1 MEEDIQ
7 MPRQMRKST
16 WKKRT
21 GKFRYDI
28 HPWVF
33 FVSTVIILLGVIL
46 TLAAGDVALE
56 AFGAIQGWI
65 TTHFGWF
72 YILVMNLVLVFCIAL
87 IFTKYA
93 AMRLGGEDAEPEFS
107 IIGWFAMLFS
117 AGMGIG
123 LLFFGVAEPMYHYLD
138 NPLGESESIEAARMS
153 MEITFLHWGFHPWAI
168 YAVVGLGIGFFGF
181 SEKLPLSIRNIFYP
195 VLGRRIYGPIGNF
208 IDILATIAT
217 LFGVATS
224 LGLGVQQIN
233 AGISHLTGIP
243 ENTFVQ
249 GLLIAGITAIAL
261 WSVLRGLD
269 AGIKLLS
276 QINIGIAAVLMLFV
290 FILGPTL
297 FILTGLLENTGN
309 YLQTLP
315 SLALWSE
322 AYDEG
327 GWQSAWTLFYWAW
340 WIAWSPF
347 VGMFIARVSYGRTI
361 RQYLTGVLLVPVA
374 VTFVWLTVFG
384 NSAIYIEHFGAGGI
398 ADAVLENMSV
408 SLFVFLDQFPLG
420 MLTSILAV
428 LVVIT
433 FFVTSSDSGSMVI
446 DIINAGGNPDPPKIQ
461 RVYWVVLEGLV
472 AGVLLVGGGLV
483 ALQTASLITG
493 LPFAIIIF
501 IMCWSLFKGL
511 RRHWLKYYE
520 D

>member
-1 MEEDIQ
+1 MEEDSQ
-7 MPRQMRKST
+7 MPRQMRKAT
-16 WKKRT
+16 WKKKT
-21 GKFRYDI
+21 GRFRYDI

-33 FVSTVIILLGVIL
+33 FISTAIILLGVII
-46 TLAAGDVALE
+46 TLAAGEAALE
-56 AFGAIQGWI
+56 AFEAIQGWI

-93 AMRLGGEDAEPEFS
+93 GMRLGGEDAEPEFS

-138 NPLGESESIEAARMS
+138 NPLGESESIEAARTS
-153 MEITFLHWGFHPWAI
+153 MELTFLHWGFHPWAI

-249 GLLIAGITAIAL
+249 GLLIAGITALAL
-261 WSVLRGLD
+261 WSVIRGLD
-269 AGIKLLS
+269 AGIKFLS
-276 QINIGIAAVLMLFV
+276 QVNIAIAGILMLFV
-290 FILGPTL
+290 LILGPTL

-309 YLQTLP
+309 YLQNLP
-315 SLALWSE
+315 SMSLWAE
-322 AYDEG
+322 TYDEG

-384 NSAIYIEHFGAGGI
+384 NSAIYLEHFAEVGL
-398 ADAVLENMSV
+398 ADAVLANMPV
-408 SLFVFLDQFPLG
+408 SMFVFLEQFPLG

>member
-1 MEEDIQ
+1 MEEDSQ
-7 MPRQMRKST
+7 MPRQMRKAT
-16 WKKRT
+16 WKKKT
-21 GKFRYDI
+21 GRFRYDI

-33 FVSTVIILLGVIL
+33 FISTAIILLGVII
-46 TLAAGDVALE
+46 TLAAGEAALE
-56 AFGAIQGWI
+56 AFEAIQGWI

-93 AMRLGGEDAEPEFS
+93 GMRLGGEDAEPEFS

-138 NPLGESESIEAARMS
+138 NPLGESESIEAARTS
-153 MEITFLHWGFHPWAI
+153 MELTFLHWGFHPWAI

-249 GLLIAGITAIAL
+249 GLLIAGITALAL
-261 WSVLRGLD
+261 WSVIRGLD
-269 AGIKLLS
+269 AGIKFLS
-276 QINIGIAAVLMLFV
+276 QVNIAIAGILMLFV
-290 FILGPTL
+290 LILGPTL

-309 YLQTLP
+309 YLQNLP
-315 SLALWSE
+315 SMSLWAE
-322 AYDEG
+322 TYDEG

-384 NSAIYIEHFGAGGI
+384 NSAIYLEHFAEAGI
-398 ADAVLENMSV
+398 ADAVLANMPV
-408 SLFVFLDQFPLG
+408 SMFVFLEQFPLG

-446 DIINAGGNPDPPKIQ
+446 DIINAGGNPDPPRIQ
-461 RVYWVVLEGLV
+461 RTYWVVLEGLI
-472 AGVLLVGGGLV
+472 AWVLLMGGGLV
-483 ALQTASLITG
+483 ALQTAALITG

-511 RRHWLKYYE
+511 RRHWNKYYE